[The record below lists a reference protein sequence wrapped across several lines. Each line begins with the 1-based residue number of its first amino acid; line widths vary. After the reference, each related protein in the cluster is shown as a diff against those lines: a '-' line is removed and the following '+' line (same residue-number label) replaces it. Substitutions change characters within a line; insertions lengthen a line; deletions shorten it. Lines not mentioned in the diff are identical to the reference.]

1 MQEEEPDSVEQ
12 GSCEDPSNGSPS
24 HEDEEDLEFGNQE
37 LGDGDMSAEE
47 GPNRQDQMSDLDYN
61 LKCSN

>member
-1 MQEEEPDSVEQ
+1 MEQ

-47 GPNRQDQMSDLDYN
+47 GPNR
-61 LKCSN
+61 